1 MIIRTFVLKSLKLK
15 EMLVLKFF
23 DELKKES
30 DFSSLFLIIKNIA
43 SDGFYNKSFESES
56 FIKDISK
63 LIQSKKH
70 ENQSKSFF
78 LYREIADILVQI
90 LTISKHREIKKA
102 CSDELLKNI
111 RIASGDKLRAI
122 GASCATL
129 PLNINHSPLPAF
141 ENGVTKISLEDF
153 LSKYKVINKIKWL
166 GRCLLYKSYDK
177 IIVLKFAKKN
187 DSVESLLKETFWMK
201 FLNANIEN
209 PDFIVP
215 IPIEIGSNYLLSIK
229 DIEIET
235 DFEIH
240 EDNIAIAFETTEN
253 YYVYPNENANGMDE
267 TIFQNIVHQNSKLL
281 GKLSGIGLI
290 HTALIPLF
298 HNRVQ
303 SNRRE
308 DDGLYLWEKGGRLDS
323 WLSSCKYP
331 NFGKSG
337 LRDFEHIEIFK
348 NSNNLYREIGNH
360 FLSFILVIG
369 SFFRN
374 IGRKGMEKSNK
385 LGAYGVK
392 DERADCRDL
401 FDIELFKNIINKIFK
416 LYFENFTGVK
426 GSKLNV
432 ENSFVEKL
440 VVEMGYD
447 KNMDEIIRVVDQ
459 KELSQ
464 EEFTSMLLCKGL
476 KTEDISKIKKDD
488 KDIVLRTGPHL
499 GSFNGKISVPE
510 LTDYLVKASS
520 LCMVGKYL
528 NQN

>member
-1 MIIRTFVLKSLKLK
+1 MKV
-15 EMLVLKFF
+15 F

-30 DFSSLFLIIKNIA
+30 DFSSLFLIIKNLA
-43 SDGFYNKSFESES
+43 SEDFHNKSYESES
-56 FIKDISK
+56 FIKDISN
-63 LIQSKKH
+63 LIHSKKH

-78 LYREIADILVQI
+78 LYREIADILVRI
-90 LTISKHREIKKA
+90 LRISKNNKIRKA
-102 CSDELLKNI
+102 CYEELLKNI
-111 RIASGDKLRAI
+111 RAASGDKLRAI

-129 PLNINHSPLPAF
+129 PLDINPFPVPEL
-141 ENGVTKISLEDF
+141 ENSVTEISLKKF
-153 LSKYKVINKIKWL
+153 LNRYKVINKIKWL
-166 GRCLLYKSYDK
+166 GRCLLYRSYDK
-177 IIVLKFAKKN
+177 IVVLKFAKKN
-187 DSVESLLKETFWMK
+187 DSSESLLKESFWMN
-201 FLNANIEN
+201 FLNEN
-209 PDFIVP
+209 FKTPDFAVP
-215 IPIEIGSNYLLSIK
+215 TPIEICSNYLLSIK
-229 DIEIET
+229 NIEIET

-240 EDNIAIAFETTEN
+240 KDNIAIAFETTED
-253 YYVYPNENANGMDE
+253 YYIYPNENENGMNE
-267 TIFQNIVHQNSKLL
+267 IIFQNIVHQNSKLL
-281 GKLSGIGLI
+281 GELSGIGLI

-323 WLSSCKYP
+323 WLSSCRYP

-337 LRDFEHIEIFK
+337 LRDFEHIETFK
-348 NSNNLYREIGNH
+348 DSNNLYREIGNH

-374 IGRKGMEKSNK
+374 LGKKGMEKSYK

-392 DERADCRDL
+392 NERCDCRDL
-401 FDIELFKNIINKIFK
+401 FDIELFKNIINKIFI

-426 GSKLNV
+426 DSKLNV
-432 ENSFVEKL
+432 DNSFVEKL
-440 VVEMGYD
+440 VSEMGYD

-464 EEFTSMLLCKGL
+464 EEFTSMLLYKGL
-476 KTEDISKIKKDD
+476 KTEDISRIKKGN
-488 KDIVLRTGPHL
+488 KDIVLSTGPHL

-520 LCMVGKYL
+520 LCIIGKFL